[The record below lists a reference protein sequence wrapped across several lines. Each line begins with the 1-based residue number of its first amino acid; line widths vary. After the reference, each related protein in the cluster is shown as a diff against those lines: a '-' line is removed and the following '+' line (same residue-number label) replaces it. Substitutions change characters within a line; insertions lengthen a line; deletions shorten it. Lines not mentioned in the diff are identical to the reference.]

1 MISTHDNSLYIGFL
15 WMDISF
21 VLSVDY
27 SCDFLSREDLF
38 FALSCA
44 LGRMMISVRNGHLGD
59 EINEQRIPWRLL
71 DGELAHT

>member
-1 MISTHDNSLYIGFL
+1 MHDDPLYIGFL

-27 SCDFLSREDLF
+27 SCDFLGRNDLF

-44 LGRMMISVRNGHLGD
+44 LGRMMISVRDGHLGD
-59 EINEQRIPWRLL
+59 EINEQRILWRFLN
-71 DGELAHT
+71 GELVHT